1 MNAFNVWIRP
11 LGETCRVCVE
21 DMTNATWLARRLSEA
36 FVFKTIEPI
45 VQRVNSPL
53 CTFKIPYSHQLSPSQ
68 FLQVLKGIPEVQLK
82 LEPA

>member
-1 MNAFNVWIRP
+1 MSVFNVWIRP
-11 LGETCRVCVE
+11 LGETCRVRV
-21 DMTNATWLARRLSEA
+21 DGMTNAVWLARRLSEA

-45 VQRVNSPL
+45 VQMVNSPL
-53 CTFKIPYSHQLSPSQ
+53 CTFKIPYNHELSERQ